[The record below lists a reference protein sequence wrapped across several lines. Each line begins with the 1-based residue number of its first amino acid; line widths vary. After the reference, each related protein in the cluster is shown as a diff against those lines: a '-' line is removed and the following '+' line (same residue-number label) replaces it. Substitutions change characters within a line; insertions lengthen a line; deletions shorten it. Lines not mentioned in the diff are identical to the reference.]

1 MKAYT
6 PEELDRMVK
15 GAMTSESN
23 ICQVLGKALGYP
35 AIYVADGPEGEY
47 IVAPDH
53 PGARPTQDVCVGE
66 HVAETLA
73 DEAANRLMLA
83 ESYLLAVATMLKI
96 DPSNDLPLGDEVII
110 AVRNLVELCNELR
123 SIANRIPRFAD
134 GAPAFYGM
142 AATHSDF
149 VGKVGQVEYGLDDDN
164 PCVLFFLGNDNIVCK
179 PVNECMP
186 VPK

>member
-83 ESYLLAVATMLKI
+83 ESCLLAVATMLKI

-110 AVRNLVELCNELR
+110 AVRNLVEQHNTLQDKLIAKLKSIIPKVRGVLYAYTAGHKLR
-123 SIANRIPRFAD
+123 SEKIIRLNDELFKILL
-134 GAPAFYGM
+134 
-142 AATHSDF
+142 
-149 VGKVGQVEYGLDDDN
+149 KVKDIGQ
-164 PCVLFFLGNDNIVCK
+164 
-179 PVNECMP
+179 
-186 VPK
+186 